1 MDMKSTSE
9 YIELLKKFKKQEA
22 AEYGI
27 SRFCLFGSVARGE
40 QVEGSDVD
48 ICIECPPMGLFKM
61 GHLKWRLEQLFGCKV
76 DLVRLRDRMNEF
88 LRGQIEKEG
97 IYV

>member
-1 MDMKSTSE
+1 MKSTRE
-9 YIELLKKFKKQEA
+9 CIELLRKFKEQEA
-22 AEYGI
+22 AAYGI
-27 SRFCLFGSVARGE
+27 SRLCLFGSVARGE

-48 ICIECPPMGLFKM
+48 VCIECPPMGLFKM
-61 GHLKWRLEQLFGCKV
+61 GHLKYRLEQLFGCKV
-76 DLVRLRDRMNEF
+76 DLVRLRKQMNEL